1 MTTTDSESS
10 KVNIL
15 LVDDDESNLVALQAI
30 LQGEDRNLV
39 RAASG
44 DEALRYL
51 LNKDAAVVL
60 LDVRMPG
67 INGLETAELI
77 RARKKTRHVP
87 IIFLTAYD
95 NRDTRD
101 LSTGYSLG
109 AVDYLVKPFDVDA
122 LKSKVAVFVELY
134 KKTEQVKQQAALLH
148 DKNVQLETANVQ
160 RLGKLIDLGQLLTAE
175 RDPKK
180 LLETF
185 CESAC
190 EILGARYVK
199 VRIFASENDSDLIV
213 HNNNEPATVEC
224 DNASAGSGQTS
235 ALPSSGETGREGSL
249 FEIPVSLGDRA
260 LGQIC
265 LQHKAG
271 TQELSESDKRLAL
284 TLASQLAV
292 AYENARLHAE
302 TEAANRLKD
311 EFLAVLSHELRT
323 PLNAIVGWA
332 GLMRNGLDPSRQSR
346 ALDTI
351 VRNSKMLGRMVED
364 ILDASRMIT
373 GKLRLEFVPCD
384 FALAV
389 RSAADAVQPTADAK
403 RVNLELKLP
412 AIGTVIMGDS
422 TRLQQV
428 VWNLLSNA
436 IKFTPENGRIS
447 VILKRSSNQAKLYVS
462 DSGQGI
468 TKEFLPFI
476 FERFRQADSSSTRA
490 NGGLG
495 LGLSLVRHLI
505 DLHGGTISADSRGK
519 NMGSTFVVTLPLVT
533 GSHPGSTKE
542 A

>member
-1 MTTTDSESS
+1 MQHEAGTKEFSES
-10 KVNIL
+10 
-15 LVDDDESNLVALQAI
+15 E
-30 LQGEDRNLV
+30 
-39 RAASG
+39 
-44 DEALRYL
+44 
-51 LNKDAAVVL
+51 
-60 LDVRMPG
+60 
-67 INGLETAELI
+67 
-77 RARKKTRHVP
+77 
-87 IIFLTAYD
+87 
-95 NRDTRD
+95 
-101 LSTGYSLG
+101 
-109 AVDYLVKPFDVDA
+109 
-122 LKSKVAVFVELY
+122 
-134 KKTEQVKQQAALLH
+134 
-148 DKNVQLETANVQ
+148 
-160 RLGKLIDLGQLLTAE
+160 
-175 RDPKK
+175 
-180 LLETF
+180 
-185 CESAC
+185 
-190 EILGARYVK
+190 
-199 VRIFASENDSDLIV
+199 
-213 HNNNEPATVEC
+213 
-224 DNASAGSGQTS
+224 
-235 ALPSSGETGREGSL
+235 
-249 FEIPVSLGDRA
+249 
-260 LGQIC
+260 
-265 LQHKAG
+265 
-271 TQELSESDKRLAL
+271 KRLAL

-302 TEAANRLKD
+302 AESANRLKD

-332 GLMRNGLDPSRQSR
+332 GLMRNGLDPSRQTH

-389 RSAADAVQPTADAK
+389 RSAADALHPTANAK
-403 RVNLELKLP
+403 RVNLEVKLP

-428 VWNLLSNA
+428 VWNLVSNA

-447 VILKRSSNQAKLYVS
+447 VILKRSSNQVKLYVS

-505 DLHGGTISADSRGK
+505 DLHGGTISADSGGR

-533 GSHPGSTKE
+533 GSHPGYTKD